1 MNRKLLVRL
10 CCPFDKS
17 DLHVQIFHETDDHEI
32 IEGLLSC
39 PSCERYFP
47 IIYGIPIMTPD
58 QYREKS
64 LELPSLK
71 RWGLELDAGSGSF
84 RLANPQV
91 QKNWRGEL
99 M

>member
-1 MNRKLLVRL
+1 MNRKLLDRL

-17 DLHVQIFHETDDHEI
+17 DLRVQIFHETNDHEI

-71 RWGLELDAGSGSF
+71 RWGLELDAESGSF
-84 RLANPQV
+84 RLEKPISP
-91 QKNWRGEL
+91 KEL
-99 M
+99 KG

>member
-1 MNRKLLVRL
+1 MNRKLLDKL

-17 DLHVQIFHETDDHEI
+17 DLQVQVFHETEDQQI
-32 IEGLLSC
+32 VEGILNC

-58 QYREKS
+58 QYREKA

-71 RWGLELDAGSGSF
+71 RWGLELDVDRESF
-84 RLANPQV
+84 RLEKPLA
-91 QKNWRGEL
+91 QKEL
-99 M
+99 EG

>member
-1 MNRKLLVRL
+1 MNRKLLDRL

-17 DLHVQIFHETDDHEI
+17 DLHVQIFHETEDQEI

-84 RLANPQV
+84 RLEKPISP
-91 QKNWRGEL
+91 KEL
-99 M
+99 EG

>member
-1 MNRKLLVRL
+1 MNRKLLDRL

-17 DLHVQIFHETDDHEI
+17 DLQVQIFHETEDHEI

-71 RWGLELDAGSGSF
+71 RWGLELDAESGSF
-84 RLANPQV
+84 RLEKPISP
-91 QKNWRGEL
+91 KEL
-99 M
+99 EG